1 MFLIRDCFAALSTRA
16 ARNDN
21 NIIFTFLTKIMFSLI
36 GWFSKLISS
45 SNKHGEPDKA
55 LLIVVGAIIVFGIIM
70 LASAS
75 SVIAY
80 NTYHDS
86 YYFLKHQFFGLVLGL
101 AAFWFFSKVDYR
113 IWRKY
118 ALWMLIA
125 SIGLLLLVFIPGLA
139 GTWGTSRSWINVFGF
154 SLQPSEFVKITFL
167 LYLAA
172 WLEGRKKQLAEVSR
186 GIGPFVV
193 ILGVIALLM
202 ILQPDVGT
210 LTIIALAS
218 LAVYFIGGGSIKH
231 LIVLILLGS
240 VGLVI
245 MVNIYPYQAN
255 RFKCLLDPSFSKQEI
270 CYQIN
275 QSLIAVGSG
284 GFFGRGLGAS
294 RQKFSYLPQAQND
307 AIFPI
312 ISEETGF
319 IFSVGLIL
327 LYLALFLKGVA
338 IAKKAPDDF
347 GKILAVGI
355 VSWITLQALINIGG
369 MVNIMPM
376 TGVPLPMVSYGG
388 SAMVAALAS
397 IGILA
402 NISRQAK

>member
-1 MFLIRDCFAALSTRA
+1 MS
-16 ARNDN
+16 
-21 NIIFTFLTKIMFSLI
+21 SLVNL
-36 GWFSKLISS
+36 FNKLI
-45 SNKHGEPDKA
+45 NYKGEHEADKP
-55 LLIVVGAIIVFGIIM
+55 LVFIVGTIVVFGLIM
-70 LASAS
+70 LSSAS
-75 SVIAY
+75 SIIAY
-80 NTYHDS
+80 SAYQDS
-86 YYFLKHQFFGLVLGL
+86 YYLFKHQLFGLVLGL
-101 AAFWFFSKVDYR
+101 AAAWFFSRVDYQV
-113 IWRKY
+113 WRKY
-118 ALWMLIA
+118 ALWMLIV
-125 SIGLLLLVFIPGLA
+125 SIGLLLLVFIPGVA
-139 GTWGTSRSWINVFGF
+139 GDWGTSRSWISVFGLF

-172 WLEGRKKQLAEVSR
+172 WLEGRRKQLAEVSR
-186 GIGPFVV
+186 GIGPFVA
-193 ILGVIALLM
+193 ILGVIAILM
-202 ILQPDVGT
+202 ILQPDMGT

-218 LAVYFIGGGSIKH
+218 FVVYFIGGGKLKH
-231 LIVLILLGS
+231 IVTLILLG
-240 VGLVI
+240 LVALII

-255 RFKCLLDPSFSKQEI
+255 RFKCMMDPSFSKQEI

-284 GFFGRGLGAS
+284 GFWGRGLGAS
-294 RQKFSYLPQAQND
+294 RQKFLYLPQAQND

-327 LYLALFLKGVA
+327 LYLALFYRGIV

-355 VSWITLQALINIGG
+355 VSWIVMQALINIGG

-388 SAMVAALAS
+388 
-397 IGILA
+397 
-402 NISRQAK
+402 

>member
-1 MFLIRDCFAALSTRA
+1 MS
-16 ARNDN
+16 
-21 NIIFTFLTKIMFSLI
+21 SLI
-36 GWFSKLISS
+36 HWFKKLITSS
-45 SNKHGEPDKA
+45 DKYGEADKS
-55 LLIVVGAIIVFGIIM
+55 LLIITGVIIVFGLIM
-70 LASAS
+70 LSSAS

-86 YYFLKHQFFGLVLGL
+86 YYLLKHQLYGLVLGL
-101 AAFWFFSKVDYR
+101 AISWFFFKVDYQ

-118 ALWMLIA
+118 ALWMLVA
-125 SIGLLLLVFIPGLA
+125 SILLLVLVFIPGLA

-167 LYLAA
+167 IYLAA

-186 GIGPFVV
+186 GIGPFMV

-202 ILQPDVGT
+202 ILQPDMGT

-218 LAVYFIGGGSIKH
+218 LMVYFIGGGSIKH
-231 LIVLILLGS
+231 LVVLILLG
-240 VGLVI
+240 LI
-245 MVNIYPYQAN
+245 ALAAMVNIYPYQAN
-255 RFKCLLDPSFSKQEI
+255 RFKCLLDPSFSKKEI

-284 GFFGRGLGAS
+284 GFWGRGLGAS

-319 IFSVGLIL
+319 IFSAGLIL
-327 LYLALFLKGVA
+327 LFLALFLKGVA
-338 IAKKAPDDF
+338 IAKNAPDDF

-355 VSWITLQALINIGG
+355 VGWITIQALINIGG

-376 TGVPLPMVSYGG
+376 TGVPLPFVSYGG
-388 SAMVAALAS
+388 SAMMAALAS

-402 NISRQAK
+402 NISRQRKGN

>member
-1 MFLIRDCFAALSTRA
+1 MS
-16 ARNDN
+16 
-21 NIIFTFLTKIMFSLI
+21 SLI
-36 GWFSKLISS
+36 NWINKLI
-45 SNKHGEPDKA
+45 NYKGEHESDRP
-55 LLIVVGAIIVFGIIM
+55 LIFIVGAIIVFGMVM
-70 LASAS
+70 LSSAS

-86 YYFLKHQFFGLVLGL
+86 YYFFKHQIFGLVLGL
-101 AAFWFFSKVDYR
+101 AAAWFFSRIDYQV
-113 IWRKY
+113 WRKY

-139 GTWGTSRSWINVFGF
+139 GTWGTSRSWINIFGY

-167 LYLAA
+167 IYLAA

-186 GIGPFVV
+186 GIGPFIA

-202 ILQPDVGT
+202 ILQPDMGT

-218 LAVYFIGGGSIKH
+218 LVVYFIGGGSIKH
-231 LIVLILLGS
+231 L
-240 VGLVI
+240 VGLVLLGLVALII

-255 RFKCLLDPSFSKQEI
+255 RFKCMMDPSYAPQKE

-294 RQKFSYLPQAQND
+294 RQKFLYLPQAQND

-319 IFSVGLIL
+319 IFSAGLIL
-327 LYLALFLKGVA
+327 LYLALFYRGFY
-338 IAKKAPDDF
+338 IAKRAPDDF
-347 GKILAVGI
+347 GKILAIGI
-355 VSWITLQALINIGG
+355 VSWIVLQALINIGG

-376 TGVPLPMVSYGG
+376 TGVPLPMISYGG
-388 SAMVAALAS
+388 SAMLVALAS
-397 IGILA
+397 IGILI
-402 NISRQAK
+402 NISKQTRGN

>member
-1 MFLIRDCFAALSTRA
+1 LDIGNPILHFK
-16 ARNDN
+16 
-21 NIIFTFLTKIMFSLI
+21 IFIDMSSVIYTFK
-36 GWFSKLISS
+36 KLVSS
-45 SNKHGEPDKA
+45 SEKFGESDKT
-55 LLIVVGAIIVFGIIM
+55 LLVVVGVIVVFGLVM
-70 LASAS
+70 LSSAS

-80 NTYHDS
+80 NTYDDS
-86 YYFLKHQFFGLVLGL
+86 YYLLKHQLFGLGLGL
-101 AAFWFFSKVDYR
+101 VAFWFFSQVDYH
-113 IWRKY
+113 IWRQY
-118 ALWMLIA
+118 ALWMLIT
-125 SIGLLLLVFIPGLA
+125 SVGLLLLVFIPGLA
-139 GTWGTSRSWINVFGF
+139 GEWGTSRSWINVFGF

-167 LYLAA
+167 FYLAA
-172 WLEGRKKQLAEVSR
+172 WLEGRKKKLAEISR
-186 GIGPFVV
+186 GLGPFVV
-193 ILGVIALLM
+193 ILGAIALLL
-202 ILQPDVGT
+202 ILQPDMGT

-218 LAVYFIGGGSIKH
+218 LAVYFIGGGGIKH
-231 LIVLILLGS
+231 LVVLVLLGL
-240 VGLVI
+240 VALVI
-245 MVNIYPYQAN
+245 MINIYPYQAN

-284 GFFGRGLGAS
+284 GFWGRGLGAS

-319 IFSVGLIL
+319 IFSTGLIL
-327 LYLALFLKGVA
+327 LYLVLFLKGVS

-388 SAMVAALAS
+388 SAMLAALAS
-397 IGILA
+397 VGTLA
-402 NISRQAK
+402 NISRQEKGN

>member
-1 MFLIRDCFAALSTRA
+1 MTRQQHHVLHLNMA
-16 ARNDN
+16 SVIFWLKK
-21 NIIFTFLTKIMFSLI
+21 IIN
-36 GWFSKLISS
+36 S
-45 SNKHGEPDKA
+45 SNKHGESGKA
-55 LLIVVGAIIVFGIIM
+55 LLVIVGIIIVFGLIM
-70 LASAS
+70 LSSASA
-75 SVIAY
+75 VVAY
-80 NTYHDS
+80 NTYGDS
-86 YYFLKHQFFGLVLGL
+86 YYFFKHQLFGLGLGL
-101 AAFWFFSKVDYR
+101 AAFWFFSKVDYQ
-113 IWRKY
+113 IWRKH

-125 SIGLLLLVFIPGLA
+125 SIGLLILVFIPGLA

-172 WLEGRKKQLAEVSR
+172 WLEGRKKKLQEISS

-202 ILQPDVGT
+202 ILQPDMGT
-210 LTIIALAS
+210 LTIIALSS
-218 LAVYFIGGGSIKH
+218 LAVYFIGGGRLQHI
-231 LIVLILLGS
+231 IVLILLGL
-240 VGLVI
+240 GALAI

-255 RFKCLLDPSFSKQEI
+255 RFKCMLDPAYSPKEY

-284 GFFGRGLGAS
+284 GFWGRGLGAS
-294 RQKFSYLPQAQND
+294 RQKFSYLPQTQND

-319 IFSVGLIL
+319 IFSAGLIL
-327 LYLALFLKGVA
+327 LYLVLFFRGYI
-338 IAKKAPDDF
+338 IARGAPDDF

-355 VSWITLQALINIGG
+355 VCWIVAQALINIGG

-388 SAMVAALAS
+388 SAMLVALAS

-402 NISRQAK
+402 NISKQMK

>member
-1 MFLIRDCFAALSTRA
+1 MA
-16 ARNDN
+16 
-21 NIIFTFLTKIMFSLI
+21 SLI
-36 GWFSKLISS
+36 KLFNKLINYKS
-45 SNKHGEPDKA
+45 EREADRP
-55 LLIVVGAIIVFGIIM
+55 LIFIVGAIIIFGLIM
-70 LASAS
+70 LSSAS
-75 SVIAY
+75 SVISYSA
-80 NTYHDS
+80 HQDS
-86 YYFLKHQFFGLVLGL
+86 YYFFKHQFFGLVLGL
-101 AAFWFFSKVDYR
+101 AAAWFFSRVDYQ

-154 SLQPSEFVKITFL
+154 SLQPAELVKITFL

-172 WLEGRKKQLAEVSR
+172 WLEGRKKKLAELSR
-186 GIGPFVV
+186 GLGPFIA
-193 ILGVIALLM
+193 ILGVIAFLM
-202 ILQPDVGT
+202 ILQPDMGT

-218 LAVYFIGGGSIKH
+218 LTVYFIGGGSIKH
-231 LIVLILLGS
+231 LVILILLGI
-240 VGLVI
+240 LALII

-255 RFKCLLDPSFSKQEI
+255 RFKCMLDPSYSPKEY

-284 GFFGRGLGAS
+284 GFWGRGLGAS

-327 LYLALFLKGVA
+327 LYLALFYRGVV
-338 IAKKAPDDF
+338 IAKRAPDDF
-347 GKILAVGI
+347 GKILAIGI
-355 VSWITLQALINIGG
+355 VSWMVFQAFINIGG

-388 SAMVAALAS
+388 SAMLVALAS
-397 IGILA
+397 VGILI
-402 NISRQAK
+402 NISKQARGN

>member
-1 MFLIRDCFAALSTRA
+1 MS
-16 ARNDN
+16 
-21 NIIFTFLTKIMFSLI
+21 SLI
-36 GWFSKLISS
+36 SLLNKLI
-45 SNKHGEPDKA
+45 NYKGEHEPDRP
-55 LLIVVGAIIVFGIIM
+55 LIFIVGAIIIFGLIM
-70 LASAS
+70 LSSAS
-75 SVIAY
+75 SVMAY
-80 NTYHDS
+80 SAHQDS
-86 YYFLKHQFFGLVLGL
+86 YYFFKHQLFGLALGL
-101 AAFWFFSKVDYR
+101 AATWFFSRVDYQL
-113 IWRKY
+113 WRKY

-154 SLQPSEFVKITFL
+154 SLQPAEFVKITFL

-172 WLEGRKKQLAEVSR
+172 WLEGRKKKLGEISR
-186 GIGPFVV
+186 GLGPFVV
-193 ILGVIALLM
+193 ILGIIAMLM
-202 ILQPDVGT
+202 ILQPDMGT
-210 LTIIALAS
+210 LTIISLAS
-218 LAVYFIGGGSIKH
+218 LTVYFIGGGRLKH
-231 LIVLILLGS
+231 LVALILLG
-240 VGLVI
+240 LAALTI

-255 RFKCLLDPSFSKQEI
+255 RFKCMMDPSYSPKEY

-284 GFFGRGLGAS
+284 GFWGRGLGAS

-327 LYLALFLKGVA
+327 LFLALFHRGVV
-338 IAKKAPDDF
+338 IAKNAPDDF

-355 VSWITLQALINIGG
+355 VSWIVFQAFINIGG

-388 SAMVAALAS
+388 SAMLVSLAS
-397 IGILA
+397 IGILI
-402 NISRQAK
+402 NISKQTR